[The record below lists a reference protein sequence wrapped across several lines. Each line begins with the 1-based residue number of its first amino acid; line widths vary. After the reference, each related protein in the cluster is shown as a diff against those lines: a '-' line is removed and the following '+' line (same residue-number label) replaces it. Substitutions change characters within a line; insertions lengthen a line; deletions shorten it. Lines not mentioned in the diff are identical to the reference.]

1 MTPSTE
7 FRMGLRDILPFA
19 VGAVIYGLAFGVLA
33 AQAAMGVA
41 ETGIMGAMVFAG
53 ASQIVAVERLVA
65 GAGAVAAMVA
75 GIALNLRFLLI
86 TASVRGFFAHRP
98 WWQVALGAHLSGD
111 ENWAVTVAAR
121 NAGHDVAYW
130 HLLGGGVGLM
140 VAWLL
145 STTAGVYFASS
156 IPEPRALGLDFA
168 FTAAYILIARNLWRS
183 AAQDIAPWAVSI
195 GVVALSLWTGA
206 LDPSWALVL
215 GGASGAAMAGRFGR
229 D

>member
-1 MTPSTE
+1 MTPTAE

-19 VGAVIYGLAFGVLA
+19 AGVMIYGLAFGVLA
-33 AQAAMGVA
+33 TQAAMGVV
-41 ETGIMGAMVFAG
+41 ETGIMGSLVFAG

-75 GIALNLRFLLI
+75 GIALNLRFILI
-86 TASVRGFFAHRP
+86 TASIRSYFAGRP

-121 NAGHDVAYW
+121 RAGHEVGYW
-130 HLLGGGVGLM
+130 HLLGGGVGLF
-140 VAWLL
+140 VAWVA
-145 STTAGVYFASS
+145 SITAGVHFASA

-168 FTAAYILIARNLWRS
+168 FTAAYILIACNLWRGG
-183 AAQDIAPWAVSI
+183 QDIAPWVTATGI
-195 GVVALSLWTGA
+195 VALSLWTDA

-215 GGASGAAMAGRFGR
+215 GGVSGAAVAGMFGR